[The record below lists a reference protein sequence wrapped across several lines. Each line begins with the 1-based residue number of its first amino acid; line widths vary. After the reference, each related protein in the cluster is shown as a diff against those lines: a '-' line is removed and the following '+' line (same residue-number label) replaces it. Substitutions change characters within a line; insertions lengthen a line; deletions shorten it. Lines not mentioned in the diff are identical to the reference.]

1 MDRTRHQELLE
12 IIAGARRRLRIRQL
26 LHGASI
32 VALAAALLVVVAALG
47 VDQLRFSPWAVVVFR
62 VLLVLTP
69 LALVAWLVA
78 RPLLSPISDPRIA
91 LYLEEHAPA
100 LEARLLSAVEYLR
113 REPAASGSLAL
124 VDRVVADA
132 VECCEAMDQGRRIE
146 QPAMVRSGSIM
157 AGTVVV
163 GAALLLLGPGSVRRG
178 LGGLVPWGG
187 ERNPYRIDV
196 SPRDTVVAR
205 GSDLKVT
212 AVLQHFTA
220 DRVEIA
226 VRRSA
231 QGEWQ
236 RFPMVV
242 EADGGSQAIV
252 LFDLA
257 EAADFFV
264 EAGGVRSDLRHVAV
278 ADLPHV
284 RRIDLEY
291 RFPAYTGLPNQRVED
306 GGDIAAVRG
315 TRVTVEV
322 TATIRPTGGSLVAG
336 GRDTIPLTLEGT
348 GVMVGQL
355 TVDRPSSYRVVFQTA
370 AAGWVVGSAE
380 YAIDVL
386 SDQPPT
392 VRFRTPGRDLQVTS
406 VEEVFTE
413 AEAQDDY
420 GVARLEF
427 TYQVNGGAERT
438 IALAPGSGPSRE
450 VVGSHT
456 FFLEEQGLKPGD
468 LVSYYA
474 RAIET
479 NHAGGAQEATT
490 DIYFLQVRP
499 FEREYRAADQQ
510 PSMGGGG
517 GAGASPGELSQRQRE
532 IVAGTFNL
540 VRDSARYSGTERRE
554 NLATLALGQG
564 RLREDVE
571 TLVGRIRGRGVI
583 GLDSTFAIVA
593 TALDT
598 AVKEM
603 AAAEDR
609 LGERKS
615 KEALAPEQ
623 RALQQLQR
631 AEAAYRE
638 IQVARGNQGGGG
650 GAGEQR
656 SAEEL
661 ADLFDL
667 EMDKLRNQYEQVER
681 GQRQEMDDQLDE
693 TLERLRELAR
703 RQQQE
708 NERLRARM
716 DEMAAGAGGTSGSQR
731 DLAQQTEELARRL
744 ERLSR
749 EQERPGLSR
758 TARDLRE
765 AADAMRRAAGQ
776 AGNDGAARGR
786 AALDQLREAQRSL
799 ERDRGDRLKRDVE
812 DALRRTQ
819 QLAEQQRN
827 VRDEVAGLTGQG
839 ASDQERIQR
848 LDQRKQDMA
857 QQVEALE
864 RDIDQ
869 IARESARE
877 QRDASRKLADAANGI
892 RDDKLREKILYSRGV
907 IRGRSPEYA
916 RNFEDQIGADI
927 EALEQRLGEARDAVG
942 ESKEQRLGRSLE
954 RANDLVNGLESLR
967 DRLRAGAERPQ
978 GVQQGQPQGGQEGQP
993 GQQGQ
998 QGQPG
1003 QPGRQGQQGQSGQS
1017 PQGGQPGQGGA
1028 VDRGGQGFGG
1038 WMGPDRRQFD
1048 REWRERLGEADRLRS
1063 ELRGEAV
1070 DVRELDRIIQRLRGL
1085 DQRLLAGDPRSLA
1098 VLENDVVQG
1107 LKEFEFALRRQL
1119 AEQAEGDRPFL
1130 TGADEVPEQYRKMVE
1145 EYYKAL
1151 SKKPR

>member
-12 IIAGARRRLRIRQL
+12 IVAGARRRLRMRQL
-26 LHGASI
+26 LHGAS
-32 VALAAALLVVVAALG
+32 VVVLAAALLMVLAALG
-47 VDQLRFSPWAVVVFR
+47 VDQLRFAPWAVMVLR
-62 VLLVLTP
+62 VLV
-69 LALVAWLVA
+69 VAAPVGLGVWLIA
-78 RPLLSPISDPRIA
+78 RPLLSPIADSRIA

-100 LEARLLSAVEYLR
+100 LEARLLSAVEYAR
-113 REPAASGSLAL
+113 REGEAAGSLAL
-124 VDRVVADA
+124 INRLVADA
-132 VECCEAMDQGRRIE
+132 VECCEAIDRGRGVE
-146 QPAMVRSGSIM
+146 QPAMVRSGSIL
-157 AGTVVV
+157 AGTVLV
-163 GAALLLLGPGSVRRG
+163 GAALLLLGPGAVRRG
-178 LGGLVPWGG
+178 AAGLVPWGG

-226 VRRSA
+226 VRRGA
-231 QGEWQ
+231 QGEWR
-236 RFPMVV
+236 RFPLVA
-242 EADGGSQAIV
+242 EPDGNGQAIV

-257 EAADFFV
+257 EATDYFV
-264 EAGGVRSDLRHVAV
+264 EASGVRSEVVHVGV

-291 RFPAYTGLPNQRVED
+291 RFPAYTGLPAQRLED

-322 TATIRPTGGSLVAG
+322 TPTIQPTSASLVVG
-336 GRDTIPLTLEGT
+336 GKDTIPLTLTGT
-348 GVMVGQL
+348 GVLAGQL
-355 TVDRPSSYRVVFQTA
+355 TVDRPSTYRVVFQTA
-370 AAGWVVGSAE
+370 AAGAVVGSPE

-392 VRFRTPGRDLQVTS
+392 VRFRASGRDLQVTS

-413 AEAQDDY
+413 AEARDDF
-420 GVARLEF
+420 GVARLELM
-427 TYQVNGGAERT
+427 YQVNGGAEQA
-438 IALAPGSGPSRE
+438 IALKPSGGASRE

-456 FFLEEQGLKPGD
+456 FFLEDQGLKPGD
-468 LVSYYA
+468 LVAYYA
-474 RAIET
+474 RAVET
-479 NHAGGAQEATT
+479 EHAGGAQQATT

-499 FEREYRAADQQ
+499 FEREYRAADEQ

-517 GAGASPGELSQRQRE
+517 SGASPGELSQRQRE

-540 VRDSARYSGTERRE
+540 VRDSARYTPTERKE
-554 NLATLALGQG
+554 NLATLALAQG

-583 GLDSTFAIVA
+583 DMDSTFAIVA
-593 TALDT
+593 MALDT

-603 AAAEDR
+603 ATAEDR

-638 IQVARGNQGGGG
+638 IQVARGNQAGGGG
-650 GAGEQR
+650 GGEQR

-681 GQRQEMDDQLDE
+681 GQRQEMDNQLDE

-716 DEMAAGAGGTSGSQR
+716 DEMAAGAGASGTSTGQR
-731 DLAQQTEELARRL
+731 ELAQQTEELARRL
-744 ERLSR
+744 ERLAR
-749 EQERPGLSR
+749 EQQRPELNR

-765 AADAMRRAAGQ
+765 AADAMRRAAAQ
-776 AGNDGAARGR
+776 TGNEGAARGR
-786 AALDQLREAQRSL
+786 TALDQLREAQRSL
-799 ERDRGDRLKRDVE
+799 ERDRGERLKRDVE
-812 DALRRTQ
+812 DALRRAQ
-819 QLAEQQRN
+819 QLAEQQQN
-827 VRDEVAGLTGQG
+827 VQDDVADLTGQS
-839 ASDQERIQR
+839 AADQQRIQR

-857 QQVEALE
+857 QQVEGLE

-869 IARESARE
+869 MSRESARE
-877 QRDASRKLADAANGI
+877 QRDASRKLGEAANGI

-927 EALEQRLGEARDAVG
+927 EALQQRLAEARDAVG
-942 ESKEQRLGRSLE
+942 ESKEQRLGRALD
-954 RANDLVNGLESLR
+954 RANDLVNGLEALQE
-967 DRLRAGAERPQ
+967 RLRS
-978 GVQQGQPQGGQEGQP
+978 
-993 GQQGQ
+993 QQGQ
-998 QGQPG
+998 QGEQGQQGAQRGQPGQAGASPQAGQPG
-1003 QPGRQGQQGQSGQS
+1003 QPSVTNQGQG
-1017 PQGGQPGQGGA
+1017 
-1028 VDRGGQGFGG
+1028 VGG
-1038 WMGPDRRQFD
+1038 WTGLNRRQFD
-1048 REWRERLGEADRLRS
+1048 REWRERLGDADRLRG
-1063 ELRGEAV
+1063 ELRAEGV
-1070 DVRELDRIIQRLRGL
+1070 DVRDLDRIIQQLRGL
-1085 DQRLLAGDPRSLA
+1085 DQRLLSGDPRSLA
-1098 VLENDVVQG
+1098 VLENEVVQG
-1107 LKEFEFALRRQL
+1107 LKEFEFALRRRL
-1119 AEQAEGDRPFL
+1119 AEEASDRPFS

-1151 SKKPR
+1151 SGKKP